1 MEVAEMAR
9 GRSLSFLSAGLLAAS
24 AALVGLAG
32 AAIAVPPS
40 TAPSV
45 VPGNN
50 GTVKI
55 HDGDT
60 ENEPIVANEPQVC
73 TFHVHFFFADAGQS
87 GDWWI
92 ESWPPTGD
100 MTTVLS
106 GTYLTGADGEYRTP
120 DSPGTYSLP
129 NGHYK
134 LFWQG
139 DEENLAKDK
148 VFWVSCPDTSESP
161 TASTQVTP
169 TPLESFAG
177 ETATPAITASPCA
190 TLTIDVSQ
198 ALVQADFAPTVCA
211 TPFESFKGET
221 STPEGT
227 PPPTGTYEAPARGSM
242 SGFALL
248 LAALFGALGMAAAV
262 AQRRVPAKR

>member
-1 MEVAEMAR
+1 MAR
-9 GRSLSFLSAGLLAAS
+9 RRSLSFVSAGLLAAS

-32 AAIAVPPS
+32 AALAVPVGSP
-40 TAPSV
+40 APSV

-55 HDGDT
+55 HEGDT

-73 TFHVHFFFADAGQS
+73 TFHIHFFFADAGQS

-106 GTYLTGADGEYRTP
+106 GTYLTGGDGEYRIP
-120 DSPGTYSLP
+120 VSPATYSLP

-169 TPLESFAG
+169 TPFESFAG
-177 ETATPAITASPCA
+177 ETATPVVTPNPCN

-198 ALVQADFAPTVCA
+198 ALAEQDFAPTVCPTA

-227 PPPTGTYEAPARGSM
+227 PPPTGTYEAPSRGSM

>member
-1 MEVAEMAR
+1 MAQR
-9 GRSLSFLSAGLLAAS
+9 RSLSILSAGLLAAS

-32 AAIAVPPS
+32 AALAVPVGPS
-40 TAPSV
+40 APSV

-73 TFHVHFFFADAGQS
+73 TFHVHFFFADAEQS
-87 GDWWI
+87 GSWWI
-92 ESWPPTGD
+92 QSWPPTGD

-106 GTYLTGADGEYRTP
+106 GDYLTGAGGEYRTP

-139 DEENLAKDK
+139 DEENLVKSK

-161 TASTQVTP
+161 TASAQATP
-169 TPLESFAG
+169 TPFESFAG
-177 ETATPAITASPCA
+177 ETATPEITPDPCA
-190 TLTIDVSQ
+190 TLAIDLNAAAV
-198 ALVQADFAPTVCA
+198 ADFKPTVCPTP
-211 TPFESFKGET
+211 TPFESFAGET
-221 STPEGT
+221 SNPEGT
-227 PPPTGTYEAPARGSM
+227 PPPTGTYQAPSSGST

-248 LAALFGALGMAAAV
+248 LAALFGALGVAAAA
-262 AQRRVPAKR
+262 AQRRVPVKR